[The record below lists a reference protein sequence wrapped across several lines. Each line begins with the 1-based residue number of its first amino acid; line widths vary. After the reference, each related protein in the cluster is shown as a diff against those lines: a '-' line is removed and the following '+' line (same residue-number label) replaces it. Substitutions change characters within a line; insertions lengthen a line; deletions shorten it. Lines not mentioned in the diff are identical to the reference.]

1 MCMNK
6 LPFNGDTEDHLKLE
20 IFNNETPKLEKRFSD
35 FNSLFER

>member
-6 LPFNGDTEDHLKLE
+6 LPFNGDIEENLKSE
-20 IFNNETPKLEKRFSD
+20 IFNKETPKLPNRFKD